1 VCVGVCG
8 CVRACVCVRSC
19 VHAPQRS
26 VQTARWWRRAR
37 RPSAGAAA
45 AARYWRKGQEG
56 SRGAR
61 PRWHRGSPAA
71 LVARPAGAP
80 PPAWSHPTWSIRT
93 PACHACPPAYTHP
106 CQDPSPP
113 PHSAV
118 DVSVVG
124 SQCNASPQLS
134 SPLSA
139 FVAAGG
145 ALLLHAAASR
155 CCCRGSGLGWCGSGL
170 CQAEESAVSD
180 GGEDQ
185 GAEEVTVHGWGH

>member
-1 VCVGVCG
+1 MCVWVCG
-8 CVRACVCVRSC
+8 CVCACVCVCVCVRSC

-37 RPSAGAAA
+37 RPSADAAA

-93 PACHACPPAYTHP
+93 PACHACPPAYTHT
-106 CQDPSPP
+106 CQDPFPP

-118 DVSVVG
+118 DISVVG

-134 SPLSA
+134 SPPLG
-139 FVAAGG
+139 VRCCRRRI
-145 ALLLHAAASR
+145 AASR
-155 CCCRGSGLGWCGSGL
+155 CCFTLLLQGLRARLVWFWALPSRGERCERRRRRPRS
-170 CQAEESAVSD
+170 
-180 GGEDQ
+180 
-185 GAEEVTVHGWGH
+185 